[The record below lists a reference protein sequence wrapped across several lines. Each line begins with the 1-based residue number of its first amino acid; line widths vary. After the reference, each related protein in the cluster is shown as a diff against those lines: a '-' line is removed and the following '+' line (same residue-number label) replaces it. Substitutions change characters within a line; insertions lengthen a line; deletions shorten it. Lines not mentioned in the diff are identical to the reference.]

1 MKGTMG
7 SGTFTQHSFPH
18 FTFFRSSLMLVHCS
32 FTNNNTLGVW
42 RWGSERTHEQGQG
55 NDTAEP
61 GTQPMLLVLFILSS
75 HTSSMSV
82 NSPSSSPIAGV
93 SQLYQ
98 PRSNTD
104 RAVRHEGSIGL
115 VTGPYVR
122 SHVSLSSPCSFPYMV
137 HLLILLRESYVSLRD
152 GGEDNERRERTN
164 HFLISMCSLRVLS
177 FTIVHSF
184 TLVHNNKGELLD
196 FSFQLER

>member
-1 MKGTMG
+1 MVYPREQRWARLTSPIAGV
-7 SGTFTQHSFPH
+7 SQRAS
-18 FTFFRSSLMLVHCS
+18 
-32 FTNNNTLGVW
+32 NTSRELGVSQ
-42 RWGSERTHEQGQG
+42 RASNT
-55 NDTAEP
+55 
-61 GTQPMLLVLFILSS
+61 
-75 HTSSMSV
+75 
-82 NSPSSSPIAGV
+82 SPIAGV